1 MNKEYIVI
9 SVNGEDWE
17 ARIKYYTKEE
27 LNKWLKELQEGGEI
41 EYTEF
46 LKQGDDTI
54 IDHPDGNVQYMIIKG
69 KVVTPIEKEVVT
81 KYEIEQ

>member
-9 SVNGEDWE
+9 NVNGEDWE
-17 ARIKYYTKEE
+17 ARIKYYAKEE

-54 IDHPDGNVQYMIIKG
+54 IDIPDKTQYIIIKG
-69 KVVTPIEKEVVT
+69 KVVTPIEKKVVT
-81 KYEIEQ
+81 EYEIE

>member
-27 LNKWLKELQEGGEI
+27 LNKWLKELQEGGSMDYI
-41 EYTEF
+41 EF
-46 LKQGDDTI
+46 LKQGDK
-54 IDHPDGNVQYMIIKG
+54 IIKLN
-69 KVVTPIEKEVVT
+69 T
-81 KYEIEQ
+81 

>member
-17 ARIKYYTKEE
+17 ANIKYYTKEE
-27 LNKWLKELQEGGEI
+27 LNKWLKELQEYDEI

-46 LKQGDDTI
+46 LNQGDDTI
-54 IDHPDGNVQYMIIKG
+54 IDHPDGNRQYMIIKG
-69 KVVTPIEKEVVT
+69 KVVTPIPKKVITE
-81 KYEIEQ
+81 YEIE

>member
-27 LNKWLKELQEGGEI
+27 LNKWLKELQEGGEM

-54 IDHPDGNVQYMIIKG
+54 IDNPDGNVQYMIIKG

-81 KYEIEQ
+81 KYEIE

>member
-46 LKQGDDTI
+46 LKQGDGTI
-54 IDHPDGNVQYMIIKG
+54 IDHLDGNVQYMIIKG
-69 KVVTPIEKEVVT
+69 KVVTPIEKKVVT
-81 KYEIEQ
+81 EYEIE